1 MKKLISTTLFTIL
14 FSAIAFS
21 QNITEFENVTNLIT
35 EDFTNAET
43 AFPILTSVDNYFII
57 DNGDYLLSR
66 NNTESEYAI
75 IVSATQQ
82 VSDFVL
88 KTAIKLGPSSN
99 KKASCGIIIKSQT
112 TGSGALIFEIN
123 RKGEYRIKELLV
135 TNTYK
140 YLSGKTSNDGWV
152 RNKIIK
158 KQDEFNSIKILN
170 KENIL
175 VKSKAEKIK
184 RLKKIYIPISFWIEN
199 KYKKKGETLI
209 LGFSGGQGSGK
220 TTVTGILKIILK
232 KFFKR
237 RIHVSSIDDFYK
249 TLEDRNKISNKIHPL
264 LKTRGVPGTHDIN
277 LVKNFF
283 NIIRKKKFKKIK
295 LPKFEKAM
303 DNRLEKKYWFNI
315 KQKPEI
321 VILEGWCVGA
331 KPQSN
336 SLIKRPINILEKYED
351 KDLKWRKYANKKLKQ
366 EYNKEVQSTPGRA
379 LNQELFKYLCPFNVW
394 ANSRLYGQIFSQIS
408 GQVNTQNREI
418 KTLEMRLTAA

>member
-1 MKKLISTTLFTIL
+1 MRSVNECFD
-14 FSAIAFS
+14 
-21 QNITEFENVTNLIT
+21 NVK
-35 EDFTNAET
+35 ED
-43 AFPILTSVDNYFII
+43 YFK
-57 DNGDYLLSR
+57 
-66 NNTESEYAI
+66 
-75 IVSATQQ
+75 
-82 VSDFVL
+82 F
-88 KTAIKLGPSSN
+88 
-99 KKASCGIIIKSQT
+99 
-112 TGSGALIFEIN
+112 
-123 RKGEYRIKELLV
+123 
-135 TNTYK
+135 
-140 YLSGKTSNDGWV
+140 
-152 RNKIIK
+152 
-158 KQDEFNSIKILN
+158 LN
-170 KENIL
+170 KEKIL
-175 VKSKAEKIK
+175 GKSKAEKIK
-184 RLKKIYIPISFWIEN
+184 SLKKIYIPISFWIEN

-295 LPKFEKAM
+295 IPKFEKAM

-331 KPQSN
+331 RPQSN

-351 KDLKWRKYANKKLKQ
+351 KDLKWRKYVNEKLKKEYKKLFLMIDHLIFMKIPNFKVVFKWRLLQEKKLKKKSYSNKKIMS
-366 EYNKEVQSTPGRA
+366 YNEIKRFIMFYQRITLQMIKDLSKSASIVML
-379 LNQELFKYLCPFNVW
+379 LNKNHEIKKVLFK
-394 ANSRLYGQIFSQIS
+394 S
-408 GQVNTQNREI
+408 
-418 KTLEMRLTAA
+418 